1 MAITPPHPQGATS
14 PAVEPHSPT
23 DDRTY
28 ALHQLLVDALKPD
41 ADDTAMERYQL
52 GVESLYASQL
62 VATTAAV
69 RLAAVEQRAL
79 DALSEVKKVAAAA
92 MMISGHNSF
101 ESRGTAE
108 PGASFPGSEPVSL
121 SVLCSH
127 THMIQAGN
135 SAAAW
140 SEYLQVLAEGHCR
153 VCKAWAEAERLKF
166 HSEQECA
173 GAIGRLFSETVC
185 LAVPYFVSTHLHSLT
200 YPLPAIAVFLWVRWH
215 C

>member
-1 MAITPPHPQGATS
+1 M
-14 PAVEPHSPT
+14 EPHALT

-41 ADDTAMERYQL
+41 ADDTAMESYQL

-92 MMISGHNSF
+92 MMISGRNSV
-101 ESRGTAE
+101 EIRETAE
-108 PGASFPGSEPVSL
+108 PAAYFPGSEPASS

-135 SAAAW
+135 SATAW
-140 SEYLQVLAEGHCR
+140 SEYLQVLAQGHCC

-173 GAIGRLFSETVC
+173 GAIGRLFGETVC
-185 LAVPYFVSTHLHSLT
+185 LAVPYPVSTLPHSVK
-200 YPLPAIAVFLWVRWH
+200 YPLPAIAIFLWVRRYW
-215 C
+215 